1 MKALVAY
8 FSCTNTT
15 KNVAKTI
22 AQVVDGDMYPIQPKI
37 PYTRSDL
44 NWNDAK
50 SRSSLEMKDLSS
62 RPEIIKD
69 LDIDEYDIIFIGFPI
84 WWYVA
89 PTIIYSFLE
98 NYDFRGKTIVPF
110 ATSGGEVF
118 NFLVSANAIVLAKSP
133 KFGLGGNSNLKSLS
147 TFHKNYITKS
157 YCNIKF

>member
-98 NYDFRGKTIVPF
+98 SYDFRGKTIVPF
-110 ATSGGEVF
+110 ATSGGSGVGRTDQY
-118 NFLVSANAIVLAKSP
+118 LQSC
-133 KFGLGGNSNLKSLS
+133 LKDVDLKHTTMLNGHPSQD
-147 TFHKNYITKS
+147 
-157 YCNIKF
+157 NIKQWIETILKR